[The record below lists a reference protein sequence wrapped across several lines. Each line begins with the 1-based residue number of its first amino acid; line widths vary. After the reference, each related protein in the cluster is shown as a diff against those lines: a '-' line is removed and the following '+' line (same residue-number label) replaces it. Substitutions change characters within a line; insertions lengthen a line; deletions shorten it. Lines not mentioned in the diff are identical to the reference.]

1 MKKIT
6 GIISIIILLL
16 LVLSACTTSSP
27 ADEAGNVNIEETVQ
41 KKLSEAKT
49 ETAVFETAIAKELTA
64 QAPPPSATFTFTPE
78 FTETPL
84 PTDTP
89 AITDTPTLEPT
100 SDNPWMMQVWCET
113 HSGCVKVKVVNKTN
127 YWAQI
132 TLTYNETGQVKFF
145 TGPPNQNSWITLR
158 PGSYRYVFSFCDGKQ
173 TSSGYHNLNATWYIL
188 AKCKY

>member
-64 QAPPPSATFTFTPE
+64 QAPPPQQPSNS
-78 FTETPL
+78 
-84 PTDTP
+84 PTIP
-89 AITDTPTLEPT
+89 IMISCLR
-100 SDNPWMMQVWCET
+100 
-113 HSGCVKVKVVNKTN
+113 
-127 YWAQI
+127 
-132 TLTYNETGQVKFF
+132 LTGRIK
-145 TGPPNQNSWITLR
+145 I
-158 PGSYRYVFSFCDGKQ
+158 PGF
-173 TSSGYHNLNATWYIL
+173 I
-188 AKCKY
+188 